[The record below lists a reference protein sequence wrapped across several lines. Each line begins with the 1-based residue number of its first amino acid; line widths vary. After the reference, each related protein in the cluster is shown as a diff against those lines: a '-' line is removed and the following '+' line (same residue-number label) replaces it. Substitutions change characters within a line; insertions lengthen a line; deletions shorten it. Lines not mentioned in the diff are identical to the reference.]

1 MFLKYLDILEF
12 EKLSRKTQM
21 WEQRKD
27 NIEWEKREIEKAEEE
42 RANPE
47 KTLQKQRRRK
57 RRQNPIKEH
66 K

>member
-1 MFLKYLDILEF
+1 
-12 EKLSRKTQM
+12 M
-21 WEQRKD
+21 WEQRRE

-42 RANPE
+42 KTNPE

-66 K
+66 KWGLYVLSVTNKNLALPVMQ

>member
-1 MFLKYLDILEF
+1 
-12 EKLSRKTQM
+12 M

-66 K
+66 KSVKLNIFKWKITKI

>member
-1 MFLKYLDILEF
+1 MNQGNVDL
-12 EKLSRKTQM
+12 RKKVLRM
-21 WEQRKD
+21 CREYWEQ
-27 NIEWEKREIEKAEEE
+27 KAEEE
-42 RANPE
+42 KTNPE